1 MGKGNELEGRGEGR
15 EMSVRSQMAP
25 PKTGEAKKV
34 GEESEEEEK
43 KKERRARK
51 TREMGSG
58 RKE

>member
-1 MGKGNELEGRGEGR
+1 
-15 EMSVRSQMAP
+15 MSVRSQMAP

-34 GEESEEEEK
+34 GEESEEKK